1 MSVFGDFQRVW
12 LQRFPNSALPAAW
25 EEDVRANLA
34 KHKQKV
40 SLLQEELEK
49 EQFYVEYLERL
60 LSDVEHHKKTADESK
75 GGNIHLGETKDKIT
89 ISDNVSKVNNCFFL
103 TAKQIFNKQNIL
115 QENETNV
122 STVTTE
128 CNESENQRTINQCV
142 SELSV
147 NIDSVR
153 RSNSVKNPVSIETK
167 SRRNTDPSNFVT
179 VIEVNGLK
187 AKNAESDF
195 SNLRRKVPPK

>member
-49 EQFYVEYLERL
+49 EEFYVEYLERL
-60 LSDVEHHKKTADESK
+60 LSDVEQHKKTSDDTNKTGSVQLHES
-75 GGNIHLGETKDKIT
+75 NDKVT
-89 ISDNVSKVNNCFFL
+89 ISDNISKVNNTFFSR
-103 TAKQIFNKQNIL
+103 KQTFNKRML
-115 QENETNV
+115 QENETNIN
-122 STVTTE
+122 TVTAANTE
-128 CNESENQRTINQCV
+128 IDSQRSINQCV

-147 NIDSVR
+147 SIDSVR
-153 RSNSVKNPVSIETK
+153 RSNSVKNPVSADNK

-187 AKNAESDF
+187 NRHTETDFLNA
-195 SNLRRKVPPK
+195 RRKVPPK